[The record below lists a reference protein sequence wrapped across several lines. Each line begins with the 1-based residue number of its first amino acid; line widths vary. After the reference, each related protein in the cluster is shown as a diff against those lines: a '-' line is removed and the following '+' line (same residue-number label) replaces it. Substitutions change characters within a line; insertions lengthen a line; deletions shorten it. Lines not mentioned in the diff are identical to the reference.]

1 MVVDTLLMSSV
12 VEVEVEGGE
21 KSTSVDGL
29 ALI

>member
-1 MVVDTLLMSSV
+1 MVVDNLLMSSL

-21 KSTSVDGL
+21 ESTSVDGL